1 MNTRALCWIN
11 QEIKP
16 AAEATVSVFDHG
28 LLYGDGIFEGLR
40 FYHGRTFMLEAHLQR
55 LESSARAIGLELPY
69 SLQQISVAIE
79 HLIEAYPGDTG
90 YLRLVVTRG
99 EGSLGIDPRK
109 CARPVLFIIA
119 DELSVMDVDDNS
131 QGIRLHIAQT
141 RRLPAQ
147 CLDPQIKSLNYLNNI
162 LARIEANQ
170 AGMDEALM
178 LNLDG
183 YVSEGS
189 VDNIFIITGGV
200 LKTPPLGDGLLAGVT
215 RAVIIEVAGR
225 AGIPCE
231 ETSLTPQDL
240 AQAEECFLTGTGA
253 ELIPVKQIGEQ
264 LLESPDVALTPLLVQ
279 GFRERIDEYCR
290 RDRQSTQSSRDAD
303 SVSATAS

>member
-1 MNTRALCWIN
+1 MTYNAMNSNALCWID
-11 QEIKP
+11 QVIKP
-16 AAEATVSVFDHG
+16 AAEATISVFDHG

-40 FYHGRTFMLEAHLQR
+40 FYHGRTFMLEAHLER
-55 LESSARAIGLELPY
+55 LELSAEAIGLELPY
-69 SLQQISVAIE
+69 SLQQITIAIE
-79 HLIEAYPGDTG
+79 QLIEQYPGDAG

-109 CARPVLFIIA
+109 CVQPNLFIIA
-119 DELSVMDVDDNS
+119 DELSVMDADDIS
-131 QGIRLHIAQT
+131 QGIKLHVAQT
-141 RRLPAQ
+141 RRLPVQ
-147 CLDPQIKSLNYLNNI
+147 CLDPKIKSLNYLNNI

-189 VDNIFIITGGV
+189 VDNIFIITDGV
-200 LKTPPLGDGLLAGVT
+200 LKTPPLSDGLLAGVT
-215 RAVIIEVAGR
+215 RAVIIDVAR
-225 AGIPCE
+225 QAAIPCE
-231 ETSLTPQDL
+231 EISLTLQDL

-264 LLESPDVALTPLLVQ
+264 LLESPDTALTPVLMR
-279 GFRERIDEYCR
+279 GFRQKIDEYCG
-290 RDRQSTQSSRDAD
+290 
-303 SVSATAS
+303 

>member
-1 MNTRALCWIN
+1 MNTKALCWIN
-11 QEIKP
+11 QVIKP

-40 FYHGRTFMLEAHLQR
+40 FYHGRTFMLEAHLER
-55 LESSARAIGLELPY
+55 LELSARAIALELPY
-69 SLQQISVAIE
+69 SRAQITVAIE
-79 HLIEAYPGDTG
+79 QLIEQFDSDTG

-109 CARPVLFIIA
+109 CARPALFIIA
-119 DELSVMDVDDNS
+119 DELSVMDIDDNS
-131 QGIRLHIAQT
+131 QGIKLYIAQT

-162 LARIEANQ
+162 LARIEANR

-189 VDNIFIITGGV
+189 VDNIFIVSDGV
-200 LKTPPLGDGLLAGVT
+200 LRTPRLGDGLLAGVT
-215 RAVIIEVAGR
+215 RAVIIDLAR
-225 AGIPCE
+225 QAGIPCE
-231 ETSLTPQDL
+231 ETSLTLQDL

-253 ELIPVKQIGEQ
+253 ELVPVKQIGERV
-264 LLESPDVALTPLLVQ
+264 LAAPDIALTPLLMQ
-279 GFRERIDEYCR
+279 RFRARIDEYCG
-290 RDRQSTQSSRDAD
+290 
-303 SVSATAS
+303 

>member
-1 MNTRALCWIN
+1 MNTKALCWIN

-79 HLIEAYPGDTG
+79 KLIEAYPGDTG

-240 AQAEECFLTGTGA
+240 ARAEECFLTGTGA

-279 GFRERIDEYCR
+279 GFRQRIDEYCR
-290 RDRQSTQSSRDAD
+290 RDRQSTQSSRDTH
-303 SVSATAS
+303 SVSAAAS

>member
-1 MNTRALCWIN
+1 MNTKALCWIN
-11 QEIKP
+11 QVIKP
-16 AAEATVSVFDHG
+16 AAEATASVFDHG

-40 FYHGRTFMLEAHLQR
+40 FYRSKTFMLEAHLER
-55 LESSARAIGLELPY
+55 LELSARAIGLELPY
-69 SLQQISVAIE
+69 SLPQITAAIE
-79 HLIEAYPGDTG
+79 QLIERFPADSG

-109 CARPVLFIIA
+109 CARPNLFIIA

-131 QGIRLHIAQT
+131 QGIKLHVAKT

-147 CLDPQIKSLNYLNNI
+147 CLDPKIKSLNYLNNI

-189 VDNIFIITGGV
+189 VDNIFIVTDGV
-200 LKTPPLGDGLLAGVT
+200 LRTPPLGDGLLAGVT
-215 RAVIIEVAGR
+215 RAVIIDVAR
-225 AGIPCE
+225 QLGIPCE
-231 ETSLTPQDL
+231 ETSLTLQDL

-253 ELIPVKQIGEQ
+253 ELIPVIQIGEQ
-264 LLESPDVALTPLLVQ
+264 LLESPDIALTPILMQ
-279 GFRERIDEYCR
+279 GFRTKIDEYCG
-290 RDRQSTQSSRDAD
+290 
-303 SVSATAS
+303 

>member
-1 MNTRALCWIN
+1 MNAKALCWIN
-11 QEIKP
+11 QVIKP

-40 FYHGRTFMLEAHLQR
+40 FYHGRTFMLEAHLER
-55 LESSARAIGLELPY
+55 LELSARAIALELPY
-69 SLQQISVAIE
+69 SVAHITVAIE
-79 HLIEAYPGDTG
+79 QLIEQFDSDTG

-109 CARPVLFIIA
+109 CARPALFIIA
-119 DELSVMDVDDNS
+119 DELSVMDIDDNC
-131 QGIRLHIAQT
+131 QGIKLYIAQT

-162 LARIEANQ
+162 LARIEANR

-189 VDNIFIITGGV
+189 VDNIFIVSDGV
-200 LKTPPLGDGLLAGVT
+200 LRTPRLGDGLLAGVT
-215 RAVIIEVAGR
+215 RAVIIDLAR
-225 AGIPCE
+225 QAGIPCE
-231 ETSLTPQDL
+231 ETSLTLQDL

-253 ELIPVKQIGEQ
+253 ELVPVKQIGERV
-264 LLESPDVALTPLLVQ
+264 LAAPDIALTPLLMQ
-279 GFRERIDEYCR
+279 RFRARIDEYCG
-290 RDRQSTQSSRDAD
+290 
-303 SVSATAS
+303 

>member
-1 MNTRALCWIN
+1 MTTNALCWIN
-11 QEIKP
+11 QVIKP
-16 AAEATVSVFDHG
+16 AREATISVFDHG

-40 FYHGRTFMLEAHLQR
+40 FYHGKTFMLEAHLER
-55 LESSARAIGLELPY
+55 LAVSARAIGLELPY
-69 SLQQISVAIE
+69 NRQQISAAIE
-79 HLIEAYPGDTG
+79 QLIEQYPGDAG

-109 CARPVLFIIA
+109 CARPSLFIIA
-119 DELSVMDVDDNS
+119 DELSVMDVSDSS
-131 QGIRLHIAQT
+131 QGIKLHIAQT
-141 RRLPAQ
+141 RRLPTQ
-147 CLDPQIKSLNYLNNI
+147 CLDPKIKSLNYLNNI

-189 VDNIFIITGGV
+189 VDNIFIITHGI

-215 RAVIIEVAGR
+215 RAVIIDVASQ

-231 ETSLTPQDL
+231 ETSLTLLDL
-240 AQAEECFLTGTGA
+240 TQAQECFLTGTGA
-253 ELIPVKQIGEQ
+253 ELIPVKQIGQQ
-264 LLESPDVALTPLLVQ
+264 LLEPPEFALTPLLMQ
-279 GFRERIDEYCR
+279 GFREKIDEYCGSINS
-290 RDRQSTQSSRDAD
+290 STWETQ
-303 SVSATAS
+303 

>member
-1 MNTRALCWIN
+1 MNAKALCWIN
-11 QEIKP
+11 QVIKP

-40 FYHGRTFMLEAHLQR
+40 FYHGRTFMLEAHLER
-55 LESSARAIGLELPY
+55 LELSARAIALELPY
-69 SLQQISVAIE
+69 SRAQITVAIE
-79 HLIEAYPGDTG
+79 QLIEQFDSDTG

-109 CARPVLFIIA
+109 CARPALFIIA
-119 DELSVMDVDDNS
+119 DELSVMDVDDNC
-131 QGIRLHIAQT
+131 QGIKLYIAQT

-162 LARIEANQ
+162 LARIEANR

-189 VDNIFIITGGV
+189 VDNIFIVSDGV
-200 LKTPPLGDGLLAGVT
+200 LRTPRLGDGLLAGVT
-215 RAVIIEVAGR
+215 RAVIIDLAR
-225 AGIPCE
+225 QAGIPCE
-231 ETSLTPQDL
+231 ETSLTLQDL

-253 ELIPVKQIGEQ
+253 ELVPVKQIGERV
-264 LLESPDVALTPLLVQ
+264 LAAPDIALTPLLMQ
-279 GFRERIDEYCR
+279 RFRARIDEYCG
-290 RDRQSTQSSRDAD
+290 
-303 SVSATAS
+303 

>member
-1 MNTRALCWIN
+1 MNTKALCWIN
-11 QEIKP
+11 QVIKP

-40 FYHGRTFMLEAHLQR
+40 FYHGRTFMLEAHLER
-55 LESSARAIGLELPY
+55 LELSARAIALELPY
-69 SLQQISVAIE
+69 SVAHITVAIE
-79 HLIEAYPGDTG
+79 QLIEQFDSDTG

-109 CARPVLFIIA
+109 CARPALFIIA
-119 DELSVMDVDDNS
+119 DELSVMDIDDNS
-131 QGIRLHIAQT
+131 QGIKLHVGQT

-162 LARIEANQ
+162 LARIEANR

-189 VDNIFIITGGV
+189 VDNIFIVSDGV
-200 LKTPPLGDGLLAGVT
+200 LRTPRLGDGLLAGVT
-215 RAVIIEVAGR
+215 RAVIIDLAR
-225 AGIPCE
+225 QAGIPCE
-231 ETSLTPQDL
+231 ETSLTLQDL

-253 ELIPVKQIGEQ
+253 ELVPVKQIGERV
-264 LLESPDVALTPLLVQ
+264 LATPDIALTPLLMQ
-279 GFRERIDEYCR
+279 RFRARIDEYCG
-290 RDRQSTQSSRDAD
+290 
-303 SVSATAS
+303 

>member
-1 MNTRALCWIN
+1 MNTKALCWIN
-11 QEIKP
+11 QVIKP

-40 FYHGRTFMLEAHLQR
+40 FYHGRTFMLEAHLER
-55 LESSARAIGLELPY
+55 LELSARAIALELPY
-69 SLQQISVAIE
+69 GRAQITVAIE
-79 HLIEAYPGDTG
+79 QLIEQFHSDTG

-109 CARPVLFIIA
+109 CARPTLFIIA
-119 DELSVMDVDDNS
+119 DELSVMNIDDNS
-131 QGIRLHIAQT
+131 QGIKLHVAQT

-162 LARIEANQ
+162 LARIEANR

-189 VDNIFIITGGV
+189 VDNIFIVSDGV
-200 LKTPPLGDGLLAGVT
+200 LRTPRLGDGLLAGVT
-215 RAVIIEVAGR
+215 RAVIIDLAR
-225 AGIPCE
+225 QAGIPCE
-231 ETSLTPQDL
+231 EISLTLQDL
-240 AQAEECFLTGTGA
+240 ARAEECFLTGTGA
-253 ELIPVKQIGEQ
+253 ELVPVKQIGERV
-264 LLESPDVALTPLLVQ
+264 LAAPDIALTPLLMQ
-279 GFRERIDEYCR
+279 RFRARIDEHCG
-290 RDRQSTQSSRDAD
+290 
-303 SVSATAS
+303 